1 MREVY
6 WVKRGRQVLGPYEL
20 PKMRAIIRSGEL
32 AREQSVSVD
41 EGRTW
46 VPASSLRLLWEQ
58 EQGLIV
64 TVSEAETLR
73 TKPTPIGDP
82 VVSPQ
87 ERLNENET
95 AANEF
100 GRRAFVLPWI
110 RPPAAEGSGK
120 LGIAAFCCSIVW
132 ATQIEIA
139 YSIVPVAFLF
149 LIASVT
155 GLVLSVVGILKPP
168 RGWATAGMILGI
180 VGSLLGIVTCIGWL
194 VTSDPRERWID
205 DTIKVSL
212 VDLKLAERDFSIALK
227 KYRASSGDDEQ
238 EEWLGQLTQGMMI
251 LSRTHAQYLSAS
263 SRTHRFRRALNYLEN
278 LRLAYDNF
286 REAIKIKQELEPQ
299 AVFDKRGENPAVLR
313 ELLDILSLY
322 QTQQISLDNAQA
334 KFRGM

>member
-1 MREVY
+1 M
-6 WVKRGRQVLGPYEL
+6 
-20 PKMRAIIRSGEL
+20 
-32 AREQSVSVD
+32 
-41 EGRTW
+41 
-46 VPASSLRLLWEQ
+46 
-58 EQGLIV
+58 
-64 TVSEAETLR
+64 
-73 TKPTPIGDP
+73 
-82 VVSPQ
+82 
-87 ERLNENET
+87 
-95 AANEF
+95 
-100 GRRAFVLPWI
+100 
-110 RPPAAEGSGK
+110 
-120 LGIAAFCCSIVW
+120 
-132 ATQIEIA
+132 
-139 YSIVPVAFLF
+139 
-149 LIASVT
+149 
-155 GLVLSVVGILKPP
+155 
-168 RGWATAGMILGI
+168 
-180 VGSLLGIVTCIGWL
+180 TCIGWL

-263 SRTHRFRRALNYLEN
+263 SRTPRFRRALNYLEN